1 MAPPAISQICTSL
14 LPLTQTMSEV
24 LSPLKLPTPATRHS
38 GPILPTSP
46 LKPVRSDPLRV
57 QIDTW
62 PEFDTQS
69 ASDLPSPVKSPT
81 ASARHS
87 APIWPFG
94 MPKPPSAVPLIDHTA
109 RLPRLLCQRISVL
122 PSALKSPAPATCHS
136 APMPPAGVA
145 TPRSWLP
152 FICQIVTCPEP
163 LAHNMSLSPSW
174 LKSPVPTG
182 AHSAP
187 IWAFETERAENPAS
201 PASATAAL
209 PPLTDRSPACPL
221 FAKSPVP
228 MNCPEPVATT
238 GLAGLTT
245 SVPNAGSTGSG
256 GSPKTSCTPLM
267 VTNPSSELRPPPPPL
282 FVGSGA

>member
-1 MAPPAISQICTSL
+1 
-14 LPLTQTMSEV
+14 MSEV
-24 LSPLKLPTPATRHS
+24 LSPLKLPTPRDPPFGSHPADIAVEAGQIRSAQGPDRYLAGIRH
-38 GPILPTSP
+38 PKRIRPA
-46 LKPVRSDPLRV
+46 V
-57 QIDTW
+57 
-62 PEFDTQS
+62 
-69 ASDLPSPVKSPT
+69 AVKSPT

-87 APIWPFG
+87 APLWPFG

-187 IWAFETERAENPAS
+187 IWAFETKRAENPES
-201 PASATAAL
+201 PANATAAL
-209 PPLTDRSPACPL
+209 PPLTDSSPACPL

-228 MNCPEPVATT
+228 MN
-238 GLAGLTT
+238 
-245 SVPNAGSTGSG
+245 
-256 GSPKTSCTPLM
+256 
-267 VTNPSSELRPPPPPL
+267 
-282 FVGSGA
+282 